1 VSKEHKLAPIP
12 SRIIDEKRLKNFD
25 NLIIPRFSYDNNK
38 ECTVTKLQLSLR

>member
-1 VSKEHKLAPIP
+1 MAPIP
-12 SRIIDEKRLKNFD
+12 SRIIDEKKLKKNLD